1 LKKRTKK
8 LLFICVCFRQVRD
21 SPSKVFCFFFSKK
34 KTFLLLL
41 SSFVPAPELHA
52 ETLKISTWNLDWL
65 TARTAAQADLPAD
78 VHPRAPE
85 DIARLAAYA
94 RKLNA
99 DIIGFQE
106 VDSSQ
111 AAALVFDPA
120 RYTIITTNQPVT
132 QRVGLAIRR
141 SIAVVKNPDL
151 TSLDVEPA
159 AKYPLRDGLDATL
172 TLPGGGMV
180 RILVVH
186 LKTGCQSDG
195 LASSARPQC
204 ALLRL
209 QILPLAAWIGARAA
223 EKVPFLIL
231 GDFNRVFDTPDPVA
245 DTILHAAP
253 LVRAT
258 EGFQNPCWDGA
269 PFIDHILAGGAAM
282 RWLEPETLRVQIFR
296 EVGDGWKER
305 LSDHCPVSVIIDTDR
320 RGSTDQP

>member
-1 LKKRTKK
+1 
-8 LLFICVCFRQVRD
+8 V
-21 SPSKVFCFFFSKK
+21 SKVFCFFFSKK
-34 KTFLLLL
+34 KTFLFL
-41 SSFVPAPELHA
+41 SCLVSVQLHA

-65 TARTAAQADLPAD
+65 IARAAALADLPAN
-78 VHPRAPE
+78 VHPRAPV

-99 DIIGFQE
+99 DIIGFEE
-106 VDSSQ
+106 VDGPQ

-120 RYTIITTNQPVT
+120 RYTIVTTDQPVT

-141 SIAVVKNPDL
+141 GIAVVKNPDL
-151 TSLDVEPA
+151 ASLDVEPT
-159 AKYPLRDGLDATL
+159 AKYKLRDGLDATL
-172 TLPGGGMV
+172 TLRSGGMV

-186 LKTGCQSDG
+186 LKTGCQSDA

-209 QILPLAAWIGARAA
+209 QFPPLAAWIGARAA
-223 EKVPFLIL
+223 EKTPFLIL

-245 DTILHAAP
+245 DTIFHAAP

-296 EVGDGWKER
+296 EIGQGWKDR
-305 LSDHCPVSVIIDTDR
+305 LSDHCPVSVMIDTDR
-320 RGSTDQP
+320 RGSNHQP